1 MRLPLYYL
9 RQKHLR
15 EFLSLQLIIGG
26 KTVALF
32 VNPFM
37 WLLLAIYILFRPVDL
52 YHTLFPGPIL
62 YMGTLC
68 LIFGNFFYAYSHL
81 VGCLKRGQYGLIKWA
96 LLTPV
101 YWLMMSTAAF
111 IAFFQLITK
120 PHYWEKTQHGLHLFQ
135 FGSSSD
141 VTAITEES
149 QQIMALSQ
157 PAPAPAVQTIPP
169 SIAAPPENPPRAA
182 LPSLPVIAFSEDRR
196 LVLPKPKHLVRRYLP
211 QDRWLIAIFLIACIA
226 SVASCWYFFQHHQ
239 IILYGDAIS
248 HLRIARRVWDNSPPG
263 FAQLGGVWLPLP
275 HVLMLP
281 FIWNDYLWQTGL
293 AGSFAGIICYL
304 VATVYL
310 FLAARR
316 LTRNSRASFVGTL
329 LFVLNPNVLY
339 LQATP
344 LSEIVCVATTV
355 IACYYFLAWSQDNHP
370 INLVG
375 MAAGTFLA
383 SLSRYDGWGLFF
395 VLLVLIVFVGL
406 IKRQRWPQIEG
417 NLLTFAMLGCLGMAL
432 WFLWGLVIWG
442 DPLYFHHYLFS
453 SAAANTTYY
462 TYHSISQSVLVY
474 MLTSIETIGPILFV
488 LSAIAVIVFF
498 LRLRF
503 EPETVGAIAFLTPF
517 EDIS

>member
-1 MRLPLYYL
+1 LLTEEDDVETCQALQELHLPSHFSIITVPPGKPRTKPRACNFGLLQATGDYVVIYDVEDVPDPLQLKKAVLTFANHRPDLACVQAKLNYYNAAQNLLTRWFTVEYSLWFDLILPGMQHMGLPLPLGGTSNHFRTEQLRTLSAWDAFNVTEDCDLGLRMARAGLKTAMLDSTTYEEANSRLKNWLRQRSRWIKGYIQTYLVHMRLPLYYL

-149 QQIMALSQ
+149 QQILALSQ

-226 SVASCWYFFQHHQ
+226 SVASCWYFFQHHR
-239 IILYGDAIS
+239 LYSMAMLS
-248 HLRIARRVWDNSPPG
+248 RLCVLRVAC
-263 FAQLGGVWLPLP
+263 
-275 HVLMLP
+275 
-281 FIWNDYLWQTGL
+281 
-293 AGSFAGIICYL
+293 GIIVL
-304 VATVYL
+304 L
-310 FLAARR
+310 DLLSLAA
-316 LTRNSRASFVGTL
+316 SG
-329 LFVLNPNVLY
+329 
-339 LQATP
+339 
-344 LSEIVCVATTV
+344 
-355 IACYYFLAWSQDNHP
+355 
-370 INLVG
+370 
-375 MAAGTFLA
+375 
-383 SLSRYDGWGLFF
+383 SL
-395 VLLVLIVFVGL
+395 
-406 IKRQRWPQIEG
+406 
-417 NLLTFAMLGCLGMAL
+417 C
-432 WFLWGLVIWG
+432 
-442 DPLYFHHYLFS
+442 H
-453 SAAANTTYY
+453 
-462 TYHSISQSVLVY
+462 
-474 MLTSIETIGPILFV
+474 TS
-488 LSAIAVIVFF
+488 
-498 LRLRF
+498 
-503 EPETVGAIAFLTPF
+503 
-517 EDIS
+517 